1 MTYARRNREYLSG
14 AVGSSLAVLPY
25 DEETVEHQSSDI
37 VVVGMLGICRS
48 WLKCFGLDLCI
59 RQLLVRPRTML
70 DPLILPSGRPGLSL
84 QLPHDA
90 LAILLVLHLA
100 FSHHREERAS

>member
-1 MTYARRNREYLSG
+1 
-14 AVGSSLAVLPY
+14 
-25 DEETVEHQSSDI
+25 
-37 VVVGMLGICRS
+37 
-48 WLKCFGLDLCI
+48 
-59 RQLLVRPRTML
+59 ML